1 MADDLRDLLDQ
12 VRRDCPDIPEET
24 LARIERCFRANAGA
38 SRVYIASQR
47 KQTRL
52 EQLAEMD
59 AAASAETI
67 ATRLGVTVQYARYLR
82 RLR

>member
-12 VRRDCPDIPEET
+12 VRRECPDIPEQT
-24 LARIERCFRANAGA
+24 LARIERIFRTNAGA